1 MEYFSTFGGSTLSC
15 LIGREVL
22 QIVDDEGLAQNAARV
37 GDRLLDG
44 YRVLMSRH
52 DCVGDVR
59 GLGLFTGIEMVA
71 DRAAKTPSPFAAR
84 YCANRLRD
92 HRILIGTDGPFDNV
106 LKIRPPLPFS
116 EVDCDRLLDVLDRI
130 LAEVSGQMLRC

>member
-1 MEYFSTFGGSTLSC
+1 
-15 LIGREVL
+15 
-22 QIVDDEGLAQNAARV
+22 
-37 GDRLLDG
+37 
-44 YRVLMSRH
+44 MSRH

-71 DRAAKTPSPFAAR
+71 DRAAKTPSPLAAR

-130 LAEVSGQMLRC
+130 LAEVSGQMVRC